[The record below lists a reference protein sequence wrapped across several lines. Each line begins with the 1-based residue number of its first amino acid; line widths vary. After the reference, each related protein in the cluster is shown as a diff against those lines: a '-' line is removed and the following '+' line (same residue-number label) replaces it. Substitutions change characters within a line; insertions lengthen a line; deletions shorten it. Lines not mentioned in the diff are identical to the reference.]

1 MSGTAEMYGSVMLH
15 GAVEFYR
22 TWESYIAVVYNIA
35 AALFDIVVR
44 YSGFVGGSED
54 VQYNIVA

>member
-1 MSGTAEMYGSVMLH
+1 
-15 GAVEFYR
+15 VEFYR

-54 VQYNIVA
+54 VEYNIVAWYSQ